1 MSRLIGLEISSTAVR
16 MAKVSTSGSEH
27 RLLAFAETAL
37 PPGTVVDGA
46 IVERQAVQNAIA
58 RCLAARGMRD
68 RFERQL
74 PVHLSIA
81 GLRAITREIEMADV
95 PDSELDDAVQ
105 LQALDIIPFPV
116 EKTLISARRLE
127 TVDGDA
133 GQIGS
138 HQIRVLL
145 AAAHRDLVEPFV
157 EVAAEAGL
165 NPASVDLSS
174 SALVR
179 ALADTESTNGPEVL
193 ISIGADL
200 TTVVVQERGRPLFV
214 RTIAEGG
221 NTVTRAIATALDVP
235 FVDAENLKRYVGRA
249 ERHTPAAAIAAAR
262 DGSAKIL
269 GEIRSSIDYYN
280 ALPSSMPLRRVLLT
294 GGGSR
299 LSGVAERLQQLVQI
313 PVERASCLARV
324 HGEGIGA
331 ELTAGSPLD
340 DVAAIAIGLAL
351 PEQPGVKH
359 LDLIPPDFVS
369 RRRVQR
375 NATRVAAAAV
385 FVLLVFIGTGVLR
398 FLQVHNAEQ
407 GIGSSQRTIALLQSQ
422 IPKYDKIR
430 QQDAA
435 ITTDRTIGVPLVSY
449 EVNWPK
455 VLDALRR
462 FTPAGV
468 GTSGFSGTASPPPT
482 AATSP
487 SGTTTTSVNLLALPT
502 STATLGTVNVTLTGR
517 QYPDFQRWFDAMT
530 GSHKVEI
537 VSFSGVT
544 SSGSSVSFSAQL
556 AVLGTIQT
564 SRFKQF
570 DFPRTAG

>member
-46 IVERQAVQNAIA
+46 IVERVAVQNAIA

-74 PVHLSIA
+74 PVHLSVA
-81 GLRAITREIEMADV
+81 GLRAITREIEMAEV

-127 TVDGDA
+127 AVEDGTA
-133 GQIGS
+133 SVGAR
-138 HQIRVLL
+138 QIRVLL

-157 EVAAEAGL
+157 EVAAAAGL
-165 NPASVDLSS
+165 NPATVDLAS

-179 ALADTESTNGPEVL
+179 ALADTASTGGPEVL

-249 ERHTPAAAIAAAR
+249 ERHTPAAALAAAR

-269 GEIRSSIDYYN
+269 GDIRSSIDYYN
-280 ALPSSMPLRRVLLT
+280 ALPNGMPLRRVLLT

-299 LSGVAERLQQLVQI
+299 LSGIADRLQQLVQI

-324 HGEGIGA
+324 HGDQIGS
-331 ELTAGSPLD
+331 ELSAGSALD
-340 DVAAIAIGLAL
+340 DVATIAIGLAL

-359 LDLIPPDFVS
+359 LDLIPPDFVA

-375 NATRVAAAAV
+375 NATRIAAAAV
-385 FVLLVFIGTGVLR
+385 FLLLVLIATGALR

-407 GIGSSQRTIALLQSQ
+407 GIGTSERTITVLEAQ

-435 ITTDRTIGVPLVSY
+435 INTDRSIGIPLVSY

-455 VLDALRR
+455 VLDALRN
-462 FTPAGV
+462 FTPTGI
-468 GTSGFSGTASPPPT
+468 GTGGFSGTASPPPT
-482 AATSP
+482 ATTSA
-487 SGTTTTSVNLLALPT
+487 SGATTTSVNLLALPPA
-502 STATLGTVNVTLTGR
+502 TASLGTINVTLTGR
-517 QYPDFQRWFDAMT
+517 QYPDFQRWFNAMT
-530 GSHKVEI
+530 GSKAVEI

-544 SSGSSVSFSAQL
+544 SSGSSVTFSAQL
-556 AVLGTIQT
+556 AVLGSIQT